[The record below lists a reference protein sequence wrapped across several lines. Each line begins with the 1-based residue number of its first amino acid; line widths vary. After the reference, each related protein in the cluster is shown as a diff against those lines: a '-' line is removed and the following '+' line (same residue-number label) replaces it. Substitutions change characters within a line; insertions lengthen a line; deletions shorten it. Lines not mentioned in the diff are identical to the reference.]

1 MALGLFA
8 LGGASNLAAKSTAG
22 EKAAWTANP
31 AVVYQQKGAYPG
43 TLTVRLYSNN
53 CQYDEHGDVK
63 PASALKATD
72 NYAITVTGAGIS
84 VLKLDVGDCSLTAAL
99 KIELATPGYKQ
110 LNVTKNPDG
119 KRDLDA
125 GFAPIDF
132 MDALAGPT
140 PSTPE
145 VDVLWEVLTDHLCK
159 DSFGNHMPHD
169 LYCVEVKIGNNSAH
183 SLQLAG
189 VGFFRPIPNCNNPGK
204 QSPFPCN
211 QDPDDPHAGISTP
224 NVSYATVR
232 ASAQAGTTTSLRN
245 ILYNGTQAIGLLMAS
260 FTPYFTNT
268 VNRARWSTGAAIV
281 GTSLS
286 QAMNLVAPD
295 LTVRE
300 MNNLDDQAFRDG
312 KLIPNNTQVRLLVFI
327 QKQSLAEAIGE
338 IVPRVQQA
346 NQVPCQTPKQAGYKA
361 VPGDSSQ
368 CYPGWEDSLK
378 QCLKKLDCNPVIV
391 KMALGKMIIVGDTID
406 YIQRVVVDSSVTS
419 QEVGVP
425 KSQETNQKTMTVK
438 DATVN
443 IGESHTFTAAVD
455 GTQVAAGKVTWKS
468 VDESVAKINEETGAV
483 TALKAGSVKIIATPT
498 ESGVSAGTAILTVR
512 APAN

>member
-1 MALGLFA
+1 MRLSIRYHLIMALGLFA

-312 KLIPNNTQVRLLVFI
+312 KLIPNNTQ
-327 QKQSLAEAIGE
+327 G
-338 IVPRVQQA
+338 VQIAADPLNNTMYFACRGDREVQA
-346 NQVPCQTPKQAGYKA
+346 A
-361 VPGDSSQ
+361 VT
-368 CYPGWEDSLK
+368 W
-378 QCLKKLDCNPVIV
+378 
-391 KMALGKMIIVGDTID
+391 LGKGAVYRTIQDTRMGDPVAVSVADRAYIV
-406 YIQRVVVDSSVTS
+406 SVADFHG
-419 QEVGVP
+419 QEVLSFRIGALADVG
-425 KSQETNQKTMTVK
+425 NGKTY
-438 DATVN
+438 
-443 IGESHTFTAAVD
+443 G
-455 GTQVAAGKVTWKS
+455 AG
-468 VDESVAKINEETGAV
+468 
-483 TALKAGSVKIIATPT
+483 PT
-498 ESGVSAGTAILTVR
+498 GTAPYELAGQLFEPGSPFMLNSTNV
-512 APAN
+512 N